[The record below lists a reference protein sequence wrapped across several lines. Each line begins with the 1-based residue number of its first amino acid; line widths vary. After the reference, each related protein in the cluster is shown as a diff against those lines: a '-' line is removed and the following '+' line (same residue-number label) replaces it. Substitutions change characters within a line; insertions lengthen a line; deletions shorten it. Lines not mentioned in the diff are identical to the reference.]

1 MHQNFFLQT
10 LDASN
15 DYFFITSK
23 KSRQKKIR
31 ETLKDEVGEVVTAI
45 EEAIRQFYSKKAE
58 KKLAMLRY

>member
-31 ETLKDEVGEVVTAI
+31 ETVEDEVGEVVTAI
-45 EEAIRQFYSKKAE
+45 EAIRQFYSKKAE

>member
-31 ETLKDEVGEVVTAI
+31 ETVEDEVGEVVTAI
-45 EEAIRQFYSKKAE
+45 EEAIRLFYSKKAE